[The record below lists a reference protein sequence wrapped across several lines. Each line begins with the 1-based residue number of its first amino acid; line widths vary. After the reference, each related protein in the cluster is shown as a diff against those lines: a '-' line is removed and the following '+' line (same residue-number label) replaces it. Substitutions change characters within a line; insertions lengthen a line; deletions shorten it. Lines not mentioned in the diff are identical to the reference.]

1 MTMQAL
7 NQLVARSII
16 DPAVVQSFGTGHI
29 GEVLADLDFSADLQ
43 ERLSGLKAGSWAEFA
58 VLAYRVVKATE
69 RATVRVELPS
79 PAEGLLPEQRK
90 SGEERVA

>member
-7 NQLVARSII
+7 NQLVARSIT
-16 DPAVVQSFGTGHI
+16 DPAVVQSFGAGRVGDI
-29 GEVLADLDFSADLQ
+29 LADLDFSADLR
-43 ERLSGLKAGSWAEFA
+43 ERLSGLKASSWAEYA

-79 PAEGLLPEQRK
+79 PVEGLLPEQRK

>member
-1 MTMQAL
+1 
-7 NQLVARSII
+7 
-16 DPAVVQSFGTGHI
+16 
-29 GEVLADLDFSADLQ
+29 LADLDFSADLRD
-43 ERLSGLKAGSWAEFA
+43 RLSGLRASSWAEFA

-69 RATVRVELPS
+69 KATVRVELPS

>member
-29 GEVLADLDFSADLQ
+29 GEVLADLDFSADLRD
-43 ERLSGLKAGSWAEFA
+43 RLSGLRASSWAEFA

>member
-16 DPAVVQSFGTGHI
+16 DPAIVQSFGAGRI
-29 GEVLADLDFSADLQ
+29 GEVLADLDFSADLR
-43 ERLSGLKAGSWAEFA
+43 ERLSGLKASSWAEFA

-69 RATVRVELPS
+69 KATVRVELPS